1 MMNGSRSHNIKLNN
15 GSGLTIIPD
24 GRLCRSIVVSPK
36 SFMELELKY
45 IMGFVEEAEP
55 PCTTSSIILLAVVV
69 VAVAVVPVAEVLG
82 LLDATVELLELPK
95 KYENIPSDF

>member
-45 IMGFVEEAEP
+45 IMGFVEEVVP

-69 VAVAVVPVAEVLG
+69 AVVVVSVAEVLG